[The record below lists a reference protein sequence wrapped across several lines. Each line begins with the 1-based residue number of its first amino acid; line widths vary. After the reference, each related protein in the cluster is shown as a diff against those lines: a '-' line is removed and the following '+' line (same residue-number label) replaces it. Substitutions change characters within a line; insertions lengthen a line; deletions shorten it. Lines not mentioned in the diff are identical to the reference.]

1 MRIRINTENIFL
13 SPFAKALV
21 DAITSTWFHIILLA
35 FCVVLGFVFYN
46 RATEQFSPE
55 VHKIIVESES
65 NTSYP
70 ISGVQIQAALNSS
83 IIKDYYGVNQ
93 FFDVELMSQYPYQS
107 DSLQGAV
114 LDDNSEPNY
123 TDHNIVKVTFSGRDM
138 YNPDYPDTLWHIVDK
153 HDGIG
158 KFRCRETNESTFE
171 IEQLSVGGR
180 MHESIMFHGNDIF
193 YNSKSRNPYIAFYLT
208 LKGLWTDESMASG
221 ISLYY
226 TVGDEK
232 DSNGDFE
239 TENTKFKHPINI
251 VSSYPPPTT
260 ISPILLTYD
269 KEAFK
274 KIREDGLYLIL
285 EDLTAKKDRDKESF
299 FYSLL
304 LGAIISWAIQLIV
317 SIVHKWKS
325 AFSTVHADK

>member
-1 MRIRINTENIFL
+1 MKIKISTERIFL

-21 DAITSTWFHIILLA
+21 DAITSTRFHIFLLA
-35 FCVVLGFVFYN
+35 ICFALGLVFYN
-46 RATEQFSPE
+46 LATEQFSPE
-55 VHKIIVESES
+55 VHKITVEA

-70 ISGVQIQAALNSS
+70 FSGVDIQAALNSS
-83 IIKDYYGVNQ
+83 IIKEHYGANQ
-93 FFDVELMSQYPYQS
+93 FFNIELMSQYPHPYA
-107 DSLQGAV
+107 SLLDTV
-114 LDDNSEPNY
+114 LIDNTEPKY
-123 TDHNIVKVTFSGRDM
+123 TDHNIVIVTFSGRDM
-138 YNPDYPDTLWHIVDK
+138 HNPDYPDTLWHVVDK
-153 HDGIG
+153 QDGIG

-226 TVGDEK
+226 TVGEEK
-232 DSNGDFE
+232 DSNGNYE
-239 TENTKFKHPINI
+239 QQNTKFKHPINI
-251 VSSYPPPTT
+251 VSSYPPPST
-260 ISPILLTYD
+260 ISPISLTYD

-274 KIREDGLYLIL
+274 KIQNDGLYLIL
-285 EDLTAKKDRDKESF
+285 EDITAKKDRDKESF

-304 LGAIISWAIQLIV
+304 LGAILSWAIQLIV

-325 AFSTVHADK
+325 AFSTVHAKK